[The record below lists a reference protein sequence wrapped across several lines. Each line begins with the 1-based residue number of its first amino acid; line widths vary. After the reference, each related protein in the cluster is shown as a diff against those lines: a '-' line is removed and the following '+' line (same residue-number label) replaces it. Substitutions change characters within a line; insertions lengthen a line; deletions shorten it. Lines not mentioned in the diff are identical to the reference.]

1 MEGRWCGNGD
11 QPASVAAVVRV
22 DEEGPGL
29 RLQRCPP
36 ELHAR
41 ASWFPRRRGSE
52 EPACQRKQTQL
63 PPLGGEDPLEEDTAI
78 HCSIRAW
85 RTPWTE
91 PPGRLEKARSRRS
104 MKPRLL
110 SYQEQLVLQL
120 PPLHLRKGRPFA
132 ASHESLFL
140 NQHYRPPEDFI
151 KHNTISQVFILPLHP
166 PCANLQLRDRV
177 KAITRQGGKAER
189 WAHVCSPVNSA
200 SAKCP

>member
-52 EPACQRKQTQL
+52 EPACQRKQTQI
-63 PPLGGEDPLEEDTAI
+63 PPLGGEDPLEEDTAT

-85 RTPWTE
+85 RIPWTE
-91 PPGRLEKARSRRS
+91 EPRRRQS
-104 MKPRLL
+104 IGSQR
-110 SYQEQLVLQL
+110 V
-120 PPLHLRKGRPFA
+120 G
-132 ASHESLFL
+132 
-140 NQHYRPPEDFI
+140 
-151 KHNTISQVFILPLHP
+151 HN
-166 PCANLQLRDRV
+166 
-177 KAITRQGGKAER
+177 
-189 WAHVCSPVNSA
+189 
-200 SAKCP
+200 